1 MIAAAWSAGSFG
13 AGAKRMLSG
22 TEPVA
27 SRRAYVPEVDALRGL
42 AMTAVIAF
50 HCKLMPF
57 GWMGVW
63 IFYVVSGFSVATSV
77 LSRERLSVSR
87 SQEIGRFY
95 IRRMLRIWPLYFGFV
110 GLNVVVLEAMGNK
123 APLEDLPWLL
133 TFTQNLKMILVDYLP
148 KANWPAFGHLWTLA
162 VEQQFYLVFPLLMVL
177 RRRSTRGLVLSGII
191 AFALFLRAATGQWAL
206 GMGYDPGRIAFAVYA
221 FGPAHFDA
229 FAAGCLIAL
238 FREEIA
244 VNRRLALAAFA
255 VTATITV
262 AYLGT
267 YAAIG
272 VREDGHFSVDA
283 MRNIVSGILD
293 GQGRE
298 ITVYLIPT
306 CIAATI
312 LIGILSKHRVC
323 LLLCRIPGLQ
333 AIGRVSYGGYLF
345 HVPVLMVVGTFVVPL
360 LVPFIGTAIFGSR
373 VTLFV
378 FAFPLTA
385 ACAWV
390 SFIYFEQPFL
400 RIAQRGRA
408 PSARPARSPQP
419 L

>member
-148 KANWPAFGHLWTLA
+148 KANWPAFG
-162 VEQQFYLVFPLLMVL
+162 
-177 RRRSTRGLVLSGII
+177 
-191 AFALFLRAATGQWAL
+191 
-206 GMGYDPGRIAFAVYA
+206 
-221 FGPAHFDA
+221 
-229 FAAGCLIAL
+229 
-238 FREEIA
+238 
-244 VNRRLALAAFA
+244 
-255 VTATITV
+255 
-262 AYLGT
+262 
-267 YAAIG
+267 
-272 VREDGHFSVDA
+272 
-283 MRNIVSGILD
+283 
-293 GQGRE
+293 
-298 ITVYLIPT
+298 
-306 CIAATI
+306 
-312 LIGILSKHRVC
+312 
-323 LLLCRIPGLQ
+323 
-333 AIGRVSYGGYLF
+333 
-345 HVPVLMVVGTFVVPL
+345 
-360 LVPFIGTAIFGSR
+360 
-373 VTLFV
+373 
-378 FAFPLTA
+378 
-385 ACAWV
+385 
-390 SFIYFEQPFL
+390 
-400 RIAQRGRA
+400 
-408 PSARPARSPQP
+408 
-419 L
+419 